1 MGVVG
6 TGVAVRER
14 TAVGEVDA
22 PRSKAAALTRFHQR
36 IAAEALTAK
45 SGQGA
50 SRLAP
55 ALAHS
60 AVDLNPH
67 QIEAAAFALSSL
79 PTGGCVLAD
88 EVGLGKTIEAGL
100 VLAQLAAEGR
110 GRILILVP
118 ASLRN
123 QWRDEL
129 RSKFGLESEVVDG
142 VSARAREKHG
152 LKTNPFDTGGIVIAS
167 HPFVALR
174 AHEVERV
181 PWDVAVIDEAH
192 RLRNAYRR
200 DHKTG
205 QALRKALRKCPKLL
219 LTATPLQNDLMEL
232 LGLTAFIDDAL
243 LGTEDAFRL
252 QFATGELTDDKAADL
267 KERLG
272 QVVIRTLRRQV
283 KEYVKFTARRSLVE
297 DFAPTPDEQALYD
310 RVSEYL
316 RREDAVAIPQSRRAL
331 LVLVYRKI
339 LASSTF
345 ALSHTLG
352 KLADGLEAKLAG
364 AECAAQ
370 ADALLDLSGFEEE
383 AEELD
388 DTCPSGRAQ
397 GRPDKAD
404 PERAGG
410 MGGQYPPISND
421 GRPKGAAAVSR
432 MRDELAELRA
442 CAKLAAGIKSNAKGD
457 ALARGIDRAFTVAR
471 ACGWPQKAV
480 VFTEFRR
487 TQEYLRKLL
496 EAAGYSVTCLSGDA
510 GGPDKRQAL
519 VEEFRGRT
527 QILLMTEAGA
537 EGLNLQFCNLV
548 VNFDLPWNPQR
559 VEQRI
564 GRCHRY
570 GQQRDVLVL
579 NFLNRQNAADA
590 RLYDLLSQKLA
601 LFDGVFGSSDEILG
615 ALGSGIDF
623 EKRVLDIYQ
632 SCRSSEEIDVAFTA
646 LRQDL
651 DERIEARLAAAR
663 ALLFEKFDGEVRGRL
678 RLAEKQAREA
688 VARREAQEEALV
700 RSVFDGE
707 ADGEPPP
714 PVPEPSPADA
724 RPRARRARLAK
735 AAAEAVKTRP
745 QEAVALLELDARSL
759 PPALAE
765 LTGREGWWFAYKFGF
780 EGLAPEE
787 KVAHLILWADG
798 DRYRALQP
806 EAAEAFAQLPA
817 REARGGLRGGSI
829 PMGSAHEEAL
839 AALSSRLLAE
849 FAERIGAS
857 YDEARERWDR
867 SAEDALAAPRHQV
880 EEAREA
886 WAKARAALHEK
897 VDLPLRDRRALLER
911 AEREYRRRLDELRA
925 TEALRYGEKDRTL
938 AELKRRA
945 EPKEKRT
952 LVATAYWR
960 CV

>member
-1 MGVVG
+1 MGVVAA
-6 TGVAVRER
+6 GVAVRER
-14 TAVGEVDA
+14 AVSGQVEKVVRPVRPA
-22 PRSKAAALTRFHQR
+22 PLTRFHQR
-36 IAAEALTAK
+36 IAAEALTAR

-55 ALAHS
+55 ALAQS

-67 QIEAAAFALSSL
+67 QIEAAAFALGAMT
-79 PTGGCVLAD
+79 TGGCVLAD
-88 EVGLGKTIEAGL
+88 EVGLGKTVEAGL

-110 GRILILVP
+110 GRALILVP
-118 ASLRN
+118 ASLRA

-129 RSKFGLESEVVDG
+129 RSKFGLESTVVDG
-142 VSARAREKHG
+142 TTHRAHEKHG
-152 LKTNPFDTGGIVIAS
+152 LKLNPFDTGGIVIAS
-167 HPFVALR
+167 HPFAAGRNDEVA
-174 AHEVERV
+174 RV
-181 PWDVAVIDEAH
+181 AWDVAVIDEAH

-232 LGLTAFIDDAL
+232 LGLTAFIDDTL

-252 QFATGELTDDKAADL
+252 QFATGEMTEDKAADL
-267 KERLG
+267 KERLSH
-272 QVVIRTLRRQV
+272 VFIRTLRRQV
-283 KEYVKFTARRSLVE
+283 KEYVKFTGRRSLVE
-297 DFAPTPDEQALYD
+297 DFAPTADEQRLYE
-310 RVSEYL
+310 RVSDYL

-345 ALSHTLG
+345 ALSHTLA

-370 ADALLDLSGFEEE
+370 ADAFLELAGFEEE
-383 AEELD
+383 DEEWS
-388 DTCPSGRAQ
+388 TS
-397 GRPDKAD
+397 DKD
-404 PERAGG
+404 
-410 MGGQYPPISND
+410 D
-421 GRPKGAAAVSR
+421 GRPKGAAAVVK

-442 CAKLAAGIKSNAKGD
+442 CAKLAASIKSNAKGD
-457 ALARGIDRAFTVAR
+457 ALVRGVDRAFTVAR
-471 ACGWPQKAV
+471 ACGWPEKAV

-487 TQEYLRKLL
+487 TQDYLKRIL
-496 EAAGYSVTCLSGDA
+496 EAQGFSVTCLSGDA
-510 GGPDKRQAL
+510 GGADKRQAL
-519 VEEFRGRT
+519 VQEFRDRT

-590 RLYDLLSQKLA
+590 RLYELLEQKLA

-623 EKRVLDIYQ
+623 ERRVLDIYQ
-632 SCRSSEEIDVAFTA
+632 SCRSGDEIDQAFSV
-646 LRQDL
+646 LRKDL

-663 ALLFEKFDGEVRGRL
+663 ALLFEKFDGEVRGKL
-678 RLAEKQAREA
+678 RLAEKAAREA
-688 VARREAQEEALV
+688 VARREAEEEALV
-700 RSVFDGE
+700 RSVFETGAEDGV
-707 ADGEPPP
+707 PLPF
-714 PVPEPSPADA
+714 PEPAPSDA
-724 RPRARRARLAK
+724 RPKARRARLAK

-745 QEAVALLELDARSL
+745 QEAVSLLELDSRSL
-759 PPALAE
+759 PPSLEE
-765 LTGREGWWFAYKFGF
+765 LVGCEGWWFAYKFGF
-780 EGLAPEE
+780 DGLSSEE
-787 KVAHLILWADG
+787 KVAHVILWADG

-806 EAAEAFAQLPA
+806 EAAEAFAALPA
-817 REARGGLRGGSI
+817 REAKTSARSHAI
-829 PMGSAHEEAL
+829 TMGTAQEDAL
-839 AALSSRLLAE
+839 AALSSRLLAD
-849 FAERIGAS
+849 FSERSTAS
-857 YDEARERWDR
+857 YDEARDRWDR
-867 SAEDALAAPRHQV
+867 SVEDGLAAPRRQADD
-880 EEAREA
+880 AREA
-886 WAKARAALHEK
+886 WNRARAALHERSE
-897 VDLPLRDRRALLER
+897 LPLRDRRALLER
-911 AEREYRRRLDELRA
+911 AEREYRRRLDDLRA
-925 TEALRYGEKDRTL
+925 TEALRYGEKDRAL
-938 AELKRRA
+938 AELRRKG

>member
-1 MGVVG
+1 M
-6 TGVAVRER
+6 
-14 TAVGEVDA
+14 
-22 PRSKAAALTRFHQR
+22 S
-36 IAAEALTAK
+36 
-45 SGQGA
+45 
-50 SRLAP
+50 
-55 ALAHS
+55 
-60 AVDLNPH
+60 
-67 QIEAAAFALSSL
+67 
-79 PTGGCVLAD
+79 TGGCVLAD
-88 EVGLGKTIEAGL
+88 EVGLGKTVEAGL

-118 ASLRN
+118 ASLRL

-129 RSKFGLESEVVDG
+129 RSKFGLDSEVVDG
-142 VSARAREKHG
+142 VSARAQEKHG
-152 LKTNPFDTGGIVIAS
+152 LKLNPFDTGGIVIAS
-167 HPFVALR
+167 HPFAALR
-174 AHEVERV
+174 SDEVARV
-181 PWDVAVIDEAH
+181 PWDLAVIDEAH

-243 LGTEDAFRL
+243 LGTEEAFRL
-252 QFATGELTDDKAADL
+252 QFGSGELTEDKAADL

-297 DFAPTPDEQALYD
+297 DFAPKPEEQELYD

-316 RREDAVAIPQSRRAL
+316 RREDAIAIPQSRRAL

-352 KLADGLEAKLAG
+352 KLADSLESKLAG

-370 ADALLDLSGFEEE
+370 ADAFLELNGFEEE
-383 AEELD
+383 AEEWSG
-388 DTCPSGRAQ
+388 SGR
-397 GRPDKAD
+397 D
-404 PERAGG
+404 GG
-410 MGGQYPPISND
+410 K
-421 GRPKGAAAVSR
+421 PKGAAAVSK

-442 CAKLAAGIKSNAKGD
+442 CAKLAASITTNAKGD
-457 ALARGIDRAFTVAR
+457 ALVRGIDRAFTVAR

-487 TQEYLRKLL
+487 TQDYLRKIL
-496 EAAGYSVTCLSGDA
+496 EERGYTTTSLSGDA
-510 GGPDKRQAL
+510 GGPEKRQAL
-519 VEEFRGRT
+519 VEEFRHKT

-623 EKRVLDIYQ
+623 EARVLDIYQ
-632 SCRSSEEIDVAFTA
+632 SCRSGQEIDVAFAA
-646 LRQDL
+646 LRKDL
-651 DERIEARLAAAR
+651 EERVEARYAAAR
-663 ALLFEKFDGEVRGRL
+663 ALLFEKFDGEVRGKL
-678 RLAEKQAREA
+678 RIAEQNAKEA
-688 VARREAQEEALV
+688 VAKREAEEDALV
-700 RSVFDGE
+700 EAVFEGTPTAVE
-707 ADGEPPP
+707 VAETAASAEPG
-714 PVPEPSPADA
+714 
-724 RPRARRARLAK
+724 PRGRTKRAKLVK
-735 AAAEAVKTRP
+735 AAAEKVRAKPQDAVSF
-745 QEAVALLELDARSL
+745 LEVPARHLPASL
-759 PPALAE
+759 GVLA
-765 LTGREGWWFAYKFGF
+765 GREGWWFAYKFAIDA
-780 EGLAPEE
+780 LVSEE
-787 KVAHLILWADG
+787 RVVHLVLWFDG
-798 DRYRALQP
+798 EKFRALGQ
-806 EAAEAFAQLPA
+806 EESETFAALPA
-817 REARGGLRGGSI
+817 EEVRAGPRGATLSI
-829 PMGSAHEEAL
+829 GAAQEEAL
-839 AALSSRLLAE
+839 QALHQRLHVSVQEQSLAT
-849 FAERIGAS
+849 FDAS
-857 YDEARERWDR
+857 RERWDR
-867 SAEDALAAPRHQV
+867 SVEDALAAPRKVV
-880 EEAREA
+880 EDARAA
-886 WAKARAALHEK
+886 WAKARAALH
-897 VDLPLRDRRALLER
+897 DDGGLPLRDRRALLER
-911 AEREYRRRLDELRA
+911 AEREYRRKLDDLRA
-925 TEALRYGEKDRTL
+925 TEAQRYAERDRAIADLRK
-938 AELKRRA
+938 RA
-945 EPKEKRT
+945 EPKERRT

-960 CV
+960 CGS